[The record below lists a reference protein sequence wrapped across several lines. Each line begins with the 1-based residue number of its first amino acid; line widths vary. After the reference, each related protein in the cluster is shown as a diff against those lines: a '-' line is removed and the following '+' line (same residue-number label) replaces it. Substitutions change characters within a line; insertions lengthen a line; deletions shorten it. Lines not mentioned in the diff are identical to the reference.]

1 MIRRRGF
8 TLIELLCVLG
18 ALAVLSN
25 LYLYLDSNND
35 GLKESIRLAYDEDDG
50 MLVIDKMNG
59 TEKLIVSEG
68 ISRIVWETVHNGI
81 KYTAYE
87 TPATGMERVLFFG
100 YAVKRGR

>member
-1 MIRRRGF
+1 MSSFCSISEDGD
-8 TLIELLCVLG
+8 
-18 ALAVLSN
+18 N